1 MLNGMIAEPLCCTK
15 FKIISKRFGELKNS
29 PYLCDMKTMR
39 EKLINAIFDMVSDEI
54 ENVSEAKK
62 YAAMSDEQL
71 VDEVINIA
79 EYYRRQANEN

>member
-1 MLNGMIAEPLCCTK
+1 
-15 FKIISKRFGELKNS
+15 
-29 PYLCDMKTMR
+29 MR

>member
-1 MLNGMIAEPLCCTK
+1 LLE
-15 FKIISKRFGELKNS
+15 KIIEKRFGELKNS

>member
-1 MLNGMIAEPLCCTK
+1 
-15 FKIISKRFGELKNS
+15 LKNS